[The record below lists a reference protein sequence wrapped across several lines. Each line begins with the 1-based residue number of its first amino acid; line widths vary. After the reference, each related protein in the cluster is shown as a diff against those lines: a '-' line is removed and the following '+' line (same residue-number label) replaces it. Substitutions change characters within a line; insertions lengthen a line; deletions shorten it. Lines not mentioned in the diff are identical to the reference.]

1 MRNFN
6 TKMELINRDM
16 DQEDSEK
23 IIKQEVDHQ
32 VALIEEYFDRHI
44 STSSDLEYIALRSHL
59 LAEYYLNHLLVLKD
73 DPENPY
79 TIERLSFFEKI
90 KKIKELKIKDLKPW
104 VTNALFSLNRIRNN
118 LSHSLEYKISEADVD
133 SLGFNFGKDYIYR
146 KFSLT
151 KKDLKTNF
159 SWVIKALILELYRPI
174 AIEITME
181 SIKKKEVG
189 LHKSQNEINQ
199 PDLDANP
206 KG

>member
-1 MRNFN
+1 
-6 TKMELINRDM
+6 M